1 MIVIPDNGG
10 DGRSR
15 VTHAL
20 YMIHSAAPRKSGRNS
35 PAKAPVV
42 RLHKRGGGVS
52 EHYSLFFL
60 ILLYQSIGNIASPY
74 GQKRIAGFN
83 ILKKTVISEL
93 QICTNQCAQLQF
105 LRFMIIFWKKPA
117 RPRLIIR
124 KFGAN

>member
-10 DGRSR
+10 DGSSR

-60 ILLYQSIGNIASPY
+60 NLLYQSTGNIASPY

-83 ILKKTVISEL
+83 ILKKNSNIRIADMHKSM
-93 QICTNQCAQLQF
+93 CTAAIFTIYDYF
-105 LRFMIIFWKKPA
+105 LEKSA
-117 RPRLIIR
+117 RLRLIIR
-124 KFGAN
+124 KFSAN